1 VTTNPVIKVNN
12 ELFIPIQNK
21 TLKPVV
27 VEGVT
32 YVPVKKAPQNVI
44 TSTPILPNK
53 EGPIDTFKINNVTFI
68 PLIIIPKVN

>member
-1 VTTNPVIKVNN
+1 MTTNPVIKVNN
-12 ELFIPIQNK
+12 EHFIPIQNK

-32 YVPVKKAPQNVI
+32 YVPVKKAPENVI

-53 EGPIDTFKINNVTFI
+53 EGSINTFKINNVTFI
-68 PLIIIPKVN
+68 PLNIIPKVN